1 MIEQVIAMQ
10 EFLDH
15 VLFTINGWTL
25 DVAQLIMCLF
35 VFGLFIFFFRFLAK
49 PSAIG
54 QFLEKNNIEQS
65 NRRKF
70 HWTMRL
76 LLFFLGVLL
85 LLLILGINVTLYTR
99 NNFNLTLTLILEGL
113 IILQAARLMDW
124 IFGNIL
130 VHKYYRK
137 RDAPKPKRF
146 EDSRNIE
153 EKSAI
158 RIGQTIVYIAAIYV
172 LMSGLNLD
180 FSLFTYTVS
189 NDGNPSTIDF
199 RFTKILSGLLI
210 LLVARLVL
218 WIITEIF
225 LYGVYNRRGID
236 PGSRFAFN
244 QLIKYFVYVIAIFV
258 ALDHVGINMT
268 LIWTGAAALLVGIGL
283 GLQQTFNDFISGVV
297 LLFERTTSV
306 GDILEFGDK
315 VGTVKKIGLRAS
327 TLETRYNKSVVV
339 PNSKLVNDNV
349 INWSHYHN
357 RVRFEV
363 AIGVAYGS
371 DTAKVKDIL
380 INAAAGH
387 KEVLKFPAPFVR
399 FSSFGNSSLD
409 FVLSFFSRN
418 YLLIEDV
425 KSDLRFEIDNRFRE
439 EGITI
444 PFPQMDIWYRNQP
457 KSKS

>member
-1 MIEQVIAMQ
+1 MQ

-15 VLFTINGWTL
+15 ILFSINDWTL
-25 DVAQLIMCLF
+25 DVAQLIGSILIIALL
-35 VFGLFIFFFRFLAK
+35 VALLRYISS
-49 PSAIG
+49 PSAAAL
-54 QFLEKNNIEQS
+54 FFDKNNTDQDQQKKLLWIV
-65 NRRKF
+65 
-70 HWTMRL
+70 RL
-76 LLFFLGVLL
+76 LLFFLALL
-85 LLLILGINVTLYTR
+85 SLLMILDLNLLIFTR
-99 NNFNLTLTLILEGL
+99 NNFNLTATFILQGL

-130 VHKYYRK
+130 ILKYYRK
-137 RDAPKPKRF
+137 RDNPRPKRF
-146 EDSRNIE
+146 EEPRNIE

-158 RIGQTIVYIAAIYV
+158 RIGQTIVYIAAIYI

-180 FSLFTYTVS
+180 FSIFKYTVT
-189 NDGNPSTIDF
+189 NDGAPSTIDF
-199 RFTKILSGLLI
+199 KFTKILSGLMI
-210 LLVARLVL
+210 LLVARLLL

-225 LYGVYNRRGID
+225 LYGVYNRRRID
-236 PGSRFAFN
+236 PGSRFAIN
-244 QLIKYFVYVIAIFV
+244 QLIKYFVYFIAILV

-315 VGTVKKIGLRAS
+315 VGQVKKIGLRAS

-349 INWSHYHN
+349 INWSHYQN

-363 AIGVAYGS
+363 AISVSYGS
-371 DTAKVKDIL
+371 DTAKVKEIL
-380 INAAAGH
+380 IEVATSH
-387 KEVLKFPAPFVR
+387 KDVLKFPPPFVR
-399 FSSFGNSSLD
+399 FSNFGNSSLD
-409 FVLSFFSRN
+409 FHLSFFSRN

-425 KSDLRFEIDNRFRE
+425 KSDLRFEIDKQFRE
-439 EGITI
+439 AGVTI
-444 PFPQMDIWYRNQP
+444 PFPQLDIWYRNQ
-457 KSKS
+457 KS